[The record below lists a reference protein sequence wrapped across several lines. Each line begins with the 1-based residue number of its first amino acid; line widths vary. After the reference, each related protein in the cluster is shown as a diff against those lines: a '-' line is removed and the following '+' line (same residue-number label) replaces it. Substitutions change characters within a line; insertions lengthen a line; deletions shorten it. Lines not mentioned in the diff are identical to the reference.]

1 MTTQTAQ
8 FQAPTTSEMLET
20 FGVDPVELDPDEGLV
35 AYQWTD
41 GSDLT
46 LRISW
51 SLMERSVQVTLRLA
65 DRELATVCQEGAIRL
80 SVRSEKGT
88 LALIGEFQQGAAMGR
103 LTAEMEPALKVSWS
117 ILDA

>member
-1 MTTQTAQ
+1 MTTQTGQ

-41 GSDLT
+41 GSGLT

-51 SLMERSVQVTLRLA
+51 SLFERSVQVTLRLA
-65 DRELATVCQEGAIRL
+65 DREVATVCQEGATRL
-80 SVRSEKGT
+80 SVRSEKGA
-88 LALIGEFQQGAAMGR
+88 LALIGEFRQGAARGR
-103 LTAEMEPALKVSWS
+103 VSVEIQPALKVTWS
-117 ILDA
+117 ILDP